1 MASGKRTHIGKR
13 LVGPA
18 VLWQDWD
25 DEVEEIAVGYWERFA
40 DLLLVAAAS
49 SIADNFQEE
58 QNWQGFL
65 EFTILYAIMVNGWL
79 LYTHHYT
86 SRFEE
91 TSLLHSFVLLF
102 FLLGMAASIV
112 NARFET
118 ARGFSLAVI
127 LQNLAFLC
135 MIVPIGIYLPRA
147 RAFCTVLSC
156 VTMTAVL
163 CFVVAAI
170 FPDWALFA
178 WGLVALLDH
187 FMELWL
193 PYFLPGN
200 KLIPTNI
207 EHTKDRLGV
216 LVLVMLGETVISST
230 MTFREFAADANIQDN
245 RYYVVLGL
253 SFLLIFMFMLL
264 YFNMQPAPKDH
275 ALRRSRIV
283 GSIHLV
289 LNKTLGLSLLSI
301 GVSIKLAVEAVS
313 IGEDMSPFAG
323 RLLGLAVGSSM
334 LILFAMRLC
343 HYVGKL
349 PRASD
354 PPSIQE
360 LMWMWWLTFG
370 GASLIPFLFLH
381 VTNPVIALGMYSG
394 LLMTLC
400 IVESWFTQILQN
412 FLDLQDIS
420 TWNQETAPLYS
431 GQTPYDND
439 SNSNAMDIKQTT
451 QGAAIRD

>member
-1 MASGKRTHIGKR
+1 MTSEKRTHIGKQ
-13 LVGPA
+13 LVGTA
-18 VLWQDWD
+18 VLWQDRD
-25 DEVEEIAVGYWERFA
+25 EEVEEIAVGYWELFT

-49 SIADNFQEE
+49 SIADNFQQS

-91 TSLLHSFVLLF
+91 TSLAHSAVLFV

-127 LQNLAFLC
+127 LQNLAYLS
-135 MIVPIGIYLPRA
+135 MIVPIGFQIPRA
-147 RAFCTVLSC
+147 RAFCTVLSSV
-156 VTMTAVL
+156 VTIAVL

-170 FPDWALFA
+170 FPDWALIA
-178 WGLVALLDH
+178 WGLAALLHH

-193 PYFLPGN
+193 PYFLPGD
-200 KLIPTNI
+200 KLIPTNM

-216 LVLVMLGETVISST
+216 IVLVMLGEAVISST
-230 MTFREFAADANIQDN
+230 ITVKGFAADSSIQDKK
-245 RYYVVLGL
+245 YYVVLAL
-253 SFLLIFMFMLL
+253 AFLLVFMFMLL

-275 ALRRSRIV
+275 ALRRSNMI
-283 GSIHLV
+283 GSIHFV

-301 GVSIKLAVEAVS
+301 GVSIKLAIEAVS
-313 IGEDMSPFAG
+313 VGEDMSSFAA
-323 RLLGLAVGSSM
+323 RLLGLSVGSSQV
-334 LILFAMRLC
+334 ILFAMRLC
-343 HYVGKL
+343 HHGGKL

-354 PPSIQE
+354 PPNIQE
-360 LMWMWWLTFG
+360 LIWIWWFMFG
-370 GASLIPFLFLH
+370 GASIIPFLCLN

-400 IVESWFTQILQN
+400 IVESWFAQI
-412 FLDLQDIS
+412 QDFRQGF
-420 TWNQETAPLYS
+420 TTGNEETAPLHSRQASYA
-431 GQTPYDND
+431 DVMNANL
-439 SNSNAMDIKQTT
+439 NSIGMDTK
-451 QGAAIRD
+451 

>member
-1 MASGKRTHIGKR
+1 MASEKRTHIGKQ
-13 LVGPA
+13 LVGTA
-18 VLWQDWD
+18 VLWQDR
-25 DEVEEIAVGYWERFA
+25 DEESEEIAVGYWELFT

-49 SIADNFQEE
+49 SIADNFIQS

-127 LQNLAFLC
+127 LQNLAYLS
-135 MIVPIGIYLPRA
+135 MIVPIGIYLPKA
-147 RAFCTVLSC
+147 RAFCTVLSSV
-156 VTMTAVL
+156 VTVAVL
-163 CFVVAAI
+163 CFVAAAI

-178 WGLVALLDH
+178 WGLAALLHH

-200 KLIPTNI
+200 KLIPTNM

-216 LVLVMLGETVISST
+216 IVLVMLGEAVISST
-230 MTFREFAADANIQDN
+230 MTVREFAADLSIRDN
-245 RYYVVLGL
+245 RYYLVLAL

-264 YFNMQPAPKDH
+264 YFNLQPAPKDH
-275 ALRRSRIV
+275 ALCRSKMI
-283 GSIHLV
+283 GSIHFV

-301 GVSIKLAVEAVS
+301 GVSIKLAIEAVS
-313 IGEDMSPFAG
+313 VGEDMSSFAA
-323 RLLGLAVGSSM
+323 RLLGLAVGSSQV
-334 LILFAMRLC
+334 ILFAMRLC
-343 HYVGKL
+343 HYGGKL

-354 PPSIQE
+354 PPSIKE
-360 LMWMWWLTFG
+360 LMWIWWFMFG
-370 GASLIPFLFLH
+370 GASIIPFFCLH
-381 VTNPVIALGMYSG
+381 VTNPAVALGMYSG

-400 IVESWFTQILQN
+400 IVESWISQI
-412 FLDLQDIS
+412 QDFQQGFS
-420 TWNQETAPLYS
+420 TGNEESAPLHS
-431 GQTPYDND
+431 SDQASYDKASH
-439 SNSNAMDIKQTT
+439 SNSNTIDIK
-451 QGAAIRD
+451 